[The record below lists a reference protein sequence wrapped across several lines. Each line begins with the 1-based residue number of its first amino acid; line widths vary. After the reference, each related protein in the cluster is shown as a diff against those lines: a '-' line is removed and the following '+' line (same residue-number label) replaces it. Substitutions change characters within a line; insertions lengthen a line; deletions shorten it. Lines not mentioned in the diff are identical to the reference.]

1 MKRNDVILIIVILVL
16 TFGFVIASGYRQS
29 RRAVDHAMAVVTV
42 DGEEYGCYPLDEDRT
57 ERIELDNGAYNVLT
71 IAGGEASVSEA
82 SCRDQICVHHFHIHY
97 AGDTIVCLPNKVV
110 VEIVGGEADDVD
122 AATH

>member
-16 TFGFVIASGYRQS
+16 TFGFAIGTAIHNHRVSTEGGVAL
-29 RRAVDHAMAVVTV
+29 VTV
-42 DGEEYGCYPLDEDRT
+42 DGEEYGRYPLNQDRSVRIDLGDE
-57 ERIELDNGAYNVLT
+57 EYNVLT
-71 IAGGEASVSEA
+71 IANGEASMSEA

-97 AGDTIVCLPNKVV
+97 TGDTIVCLPHKVI
-110 VEIVGGEADDVD
+110 VEIVGGEADDID

>member
-42 DGEEYGCYPLDEDRT
+42 DGEEYGRYPLDEDRT

-82 SCRDQICVHHFHIHY
+82 SCRDQICVHHL
-97 AGDTIVCLPNKVV
+97 GQCLKK
-110 VEIVGGEADDVD
+110 AW
-122 AATH
+122 